1 MGQDQRRNGDQR
13 AESHAVP
20 LPGVRDVAGHRPD
33 DAGTDAARD
42 EPGVTV
48 PLTAKAR
55 RAVAIRAAKA
65 RWSGRKKNS
74 AA

>member
-1 MGQDQRRNGDQR
+1 MGQDQRRNGHQR
-13 AESHAVP
+13 TESYAVQV
-20 LPGVRDVAGHRPD
+20 PGVRDVARHRPD
-33 DAGTDAARD
+33 PSGTEAAHD
-42 EPGVTV
+42 EQVVTV

>member
-1 MGQDQRRNGDQR
+1 MGQDQRRNGHPR
-13 AESHAVP
+13 TESHAVQA
-20 LPGVRDVAGHRPD
+20 PGAQDVASHRTD
-33 DAGTDAARD
+33 HSKTDAARS
-42 EPGVTV
+42 EPVETV
-48 PLTAKAR
+48 ALTDKAR

>member
-1 MGQDQRRNGDQR
+1 MGQDQRRNGHQR
-13 AESHAVP
+13 TEFHAVQVP
-20 LPGVRDVAGHRPD
+20 DVRDVACHRPD
-33 DAGTDAARD
+33 HSGTDAARD
-42 EPGVTV
+42 EPVVPV

>member
-1 MGQDQRRNGDQR
+1 MGQDQSRNGHKCT
-13 AESHAVP
+13 ESHTVP
-20 LPGVRDVAGHRPD
+20 APGVRDVAGHRPD
-33 DAGTDAARD
+33 HSATDAARD
-42 EPGVTV
+42 EPVVSV

>member
-1 MGQDQRRNGDQR
+1 MGQDQRRNGHPR
-13 AESHAVP
+13 TESHAVQV
-20 LPGVRDVAGHRPD
+20 PGVRDVACHRPD
-33 DAGTDAARD
+33 HSGTEAAGGERV
-42 EPGVTV
+42 VTV
-48 PLTAKAR
+48 PLEAKAR

>member
-13 AESHAVP
+13 TKSHAVP
-20 LPGVRDVAGHRPD
+20 VPGVRDVAGHCPD
-33 DAGTDAARD
+33 RAGTDAARD

-48 PLTAKAR
+48 PLTAKAH

>member
-1 MGQDQRRNGDQR
+1 MGQDQRRNEHQR
-13 AESHAVP
+13 TESHAVP

-33 DAGTDAARD
+33 HAGTDAAHD
-42 EPGVTV
+42 VTV

>member
-1 MGQDQRRNGDQR
+1 MQ
-13 AESHAVP
+13 V
-20 LPGVRDVAGHRPD
+20 PGVRDVASHRPD
-33 DAGTDAARD
+33 PSGTQEAPS
-42 EPGVTV
+42 ESVETV
-48 PLTAKAR
+48 ALTAKAR

>member
-1 MGQDQRRNGDQR
+1 MGQDQRRNGHRTEVQ
-13 AESHAVP
+13 VP
-20 LPGVRDVAGHRPD
+20 DGRDVARHRPD
-33 DAGTDAARD
+33 QSGAEAARD
-42 EPGVTV
+42 KPAL
-48 PLTAKAR
+48 PLTDKAR